1 MSADHDRDER
11 RAGPIVAAGTGLLLL
26 ACCALPLLLCCGL
39 PLIAAGGA
47 LAGVGGLLGI
57 PGSSVPGS
65 PSRWP
70 SRPGCS
76 SGYGGGT
83 EAAGLAAA
91 KILRLLIGTGSS
103 IGSSHHRQRGHLGIP
118 RPFQVSTRPA
128 TQRTDA
134 KSP

>member
-1 MSADHDRDER
+1 MGQPTDVIYLDH
-11 RAGPIVAAGTGLLLL
+11 AATAPPDPAVVDAMRPYLEGRFGNPSEPH
-26 ACCALPLLLCCGL
+26 ALGRQAREDLD
-39 PLIAAGGA
+39 AAREEI
-47 LAGVGGLLGI
+47 GVLLGAED
-57 PGSSVPGS
+57 VVLT
-65 PSRWP
+65 
-70 SRPGCS
+70 
-76 SGYGGGT
+76 GGGT